1 MSRVVAERQDVIAT
15 LAEIFREHGYDGTS
29 LSLITEKTGLGKGS
43 LYHFFPGGKEE
54 MAEAVLADIAGWF
67 RTHIFNVLRD
77 TDKPTAALE
86 SMFVA
91 VDGYFRQGRRL
102 CLMGVIAASGA
113 HDRFAREL
121 NGYFSDWRTDLAS
134 TLERASTPEAECNA
148 LAEEIVG
155 GIQGALILARSLDDP
170 GAFGRVLARLKARCL
185 AASDT

>member
-1 MSRVVAERQDVIAT
+1 MSRTVKERKDVIAM

-54 MAEAVLADIAGWF
+54 MAEAVLADIDAWF
-67 RTHIFNVLRD
+67 RTHIFDALRNAD
-77 TDKPTAALE
+77 DPARALE
-86 SMFVA
+86 AMFA
-91 VDGYFRQGRRL
+91 GVDGYFRQGRRL

-121 NGYFSDWRTDLAS
+121 NRYFSDWRTDLAA
-134 TLERASTPEAECNA
+134 TLGRAGIRASECDG

-170 GAFGRVLARLKARCL
+170 GAFGRVLSRLRARCQN
-185 AASDT
+185 AAVD

>member
-1 MSRVVAERQDVIAT
+1 MSRVVTERKDVIAM

-54 MAEAVLADIAGWF
+54 MAEAVLGDISAWF
-67 RTHIFNVLRD
+67 RTHIFDVLRGA
-77 TDKPTAALE
+77 TDAEKALDQ
-86 SMFVA
+86 MFA
-91 VDGYFRQGRRL
+91 GVDGYFRQGRRL

-121 NGYFSDWRTDLAS
+121 NSYFSDWRSDLAV
-134 TLERASTPEAECNA
+134 TLVRSGTEKAESAA

-170 GAFGRVLARLKARCL
+170 SVFGRVLARLKARCL
-185 AASDT
+185 PVPS

>member
-1 MSRVVAERQDVIAT
+1 MSRTVAERQDVIAM
-15 LAEIFREHGYDGTS
+15 LAEIFREHGYDGAS

-54 MAEAVLADIAGWF
+54 MAEAVLGDIAAWF
-67 RTHIFNVLRD
+67 RTHIFDALRN
-77 TDKPTAALE
+77 TENAEQALE
-86 SMFVA
+86 TMFSA
-91 VDGYFRQGRRL
+91 VDNYFRQGRRL

-121 NGYFSDWRTDLAS
+121 NGYFSDWRADLAA
-134 TLERASTPEAECNA
+134 TLERNGTPKAECAA
-148 LAEEIVG
+148 LAEEIIG

-170 GAFGRVLARLKARCL
+170 GAFGRVLARLQTRCL

>member
-1 MSRVVAERQDVIAT
+1 MSRIVAERQDVIAT
-15 LAEIFREHGYDGTS
+15 LAETFREHGYDGTS

-54 MAEAVLADIAGWF
+54 MAEAVLGDIAAWF
-67 RTHIFNVLRD
+67 RAHIFDALRN
-77 TDKPTAALE
+77 TENPEQALDQ
-86 SMFVA
+86 MFA
-91 VDGYFRQGRRL
+91 GVDGYFRQGRRL

-121 NGYFSDWRTDLAS
+121 SGYFSDWRADLAA
-134 TLERASTPEAECNA
+134 TLERAGTPKAECNA

-170 GAFGRVLARLKARCL
+170 GAFGRVLARLKTRCL
-185 AASDT
+185 PFPPN

>member
-1 MSRVVAERQDVIAT
+1 MSRTVAERKDVIAM

-54 MAEAVLADIAGWF
+54 MAEAVLSDIDAWF
-67 RTHIFNVLRD
+67 RTHVFEALRNEQD
-77 TDKPTAALE
+77 PVHALE
-86 SMFVA
+86 TMFA
-91 VDGYFRQGRRL
+91 GVDSYFRQGRRL

-121 NGYFSDWRTDLAS
+121 NRYFSDWRTDLSA
-134 TLERASTPEAECNA
+134 TLERAGTPAVESGA

-170 GAFGRVLARLKARCL
+170 GAFGRVLTRLKARCQDPSR
-185 AASDT
+185 A

>member
-1 MSRVVAERQDVIAT
+1 MSRVVTERKDVISM

-54 MAEAVLADIAGWF
+54 MAEAVLGDISAWF
-67 RTHIFNVLRD
+67 RTHIFEPLRNTED
-77 TDKPTAALE
+77 PAAALDA
-86 SMFVA
+86 MFAA

-102 CLMGVIAASGA
+102 CLMGVIATSGA

-121 NGYFSDWRTDLAS
+121 NRYFSDWRADLAA
-134 TLERASTPEAECNA
+134 TLERAGTPATECDG

-155 GIQGALILARSLDDP
+155 GIQGALILARSLEDP
-170 GAFGRVLARLKARCL
+170 GAFGRVLTRLKARCL
-185 AASDT
+185 TVSS